1 MIKAVSHI
9 PDNKRYTKGAYEKLG
24 DRLRRNPQS
33 ISESDYEMLQYLR
46 TSYKEPMSKI
56 FNIIDLIANK
66 VDKNCICTYR
76 IKRIDSIVS
85 KLLRFPDMIVN
96 RAEDIAGCR
105 CILTSQ
111 EAVYKLYD
119 KILKVLDKYQLEIKG
134 KVHDYIDNPKESG
147 YQSIHLNLTLKG
159 DNRRVEIQLRTLEQH
174 NWATLVEITDLLY
187 GLKLKEI
194 GPESDESLYQLHQ
207 LLSKPL
213 TRLSKQDIY
222 CISDNVITYDYI
234 RRIGDVFSKN
244 YIDVRKHWYTLKK
257 QRNYFYL
264 ISTGQDGIPDIQ
276 SFSNFDQ
283 AEACYFDSFIN
294 NGSNKNIVLTHIRN
308 TNFAKISAAYSNYFL
323 TYNSTL
329 LKILI
334 CLSKAVEISFKRHR
348 VSAFRKYYKAF
359 LDIMLFWMQNQILE
373 MNSFAQNKNVTKSKK
388 IYNEWGQTI
397 VDGVYAFTDIFQ
409 STHLKLRL
417 RLYNIII
424 YRVMKKMNN
433 DFHATADMFIK
444 S

>member
-134 KVHDYIDNPKESG
+134 KVHDYIENPKESG

-194 GPESDESLYQLHQ
+194 GPKSDESLYQLHQ

-433 DFHATADMFIK
+433 DFRATADMFIK

>member
-1 MIKAVSHI
+1 MIQPVVI
-9 PDNKRYTKGAYEKLG
+9 LPNTKRYSNGDYEKLG
-24 DRLRRNPQS
+24 HRLRSNPNQ
-33 ISESDYEMLQYLR
+33 ISDSDYEMLQYLR

-56 FNIIDLIANK
+56 FSIVDSIANS
-66 VDKNCICTYR
+66 VDKHCICTYR
-76 IKRIDSIVS
+76 IKRIDSIIS
-85 KLLRFPDMIVN
+85 KLLRFPDMIIN

-105 CILTSQ
+105 CILTSK

-119 KILKVLDKYQLEIKG
+119 RIRKKLDKYQLEIKG
-134 KVHDYIDNPKESG
+134 KVHDYIENPKESG

-159 DNRRVEIQLRTLEQH
+159 DNRRVEIQLRTLQQH

-187 GLKLKEI
+187 GLKLKEL
-194 GPESDESLYQLHQ
+194 GPKSDESLYRLHQ

-213 TRLSKQDIY
+213 TRLSKHDIY

-244 YIDVRKHWYTLKK
+244 YIDVRKHWYSLKK
-257 QRNYFYL
+257 RRNYFYL

-294 NGSNKNIVLTHIRN
+294 NLSNKNIVLTHIRN

-348 VSAFRKYYKAF
+348 ISSFRKYYKAF

-373 MNSFAQNKNVTKSKK
+373 INSFAQNKNVTKSKK

-397 VDGVYAFTDIFQ
+397 VDGVEAFTDIFK
-409 STHLKLRL
+409 STHSELQF
-417 RLYNIII
+417 RLYNLII
-424 YRVMKKMNN
+424 YRVMKNMNN
-433 DFHATADMFIK
+433 DFQASADKFIR